1 MRASARHDRAL
12 DPKTDD
18 ANSRTSKPEGIVT
31 ALSSIPR
38 RGRECLEPLVYVL
51 DDDPDMNDALVDL
64 LRSVGVRTASFLSAD
79 SFLSIEIGEQPS
91 CLVLD
96 VRLRGANGLD
106 VQQALKRRA
115 IDLPIVFITGYG
127 DIEMMVQAMKA
138 GAVDFLT
145 KPFRDQA
152 LLDAVTQA
160 IDADRMARRAVRCGD
175 DLRGRF
181 ATLTEREREVMMLA
195 VAGLMNK
202 QIAGE
207 IGISEVTVKIH
218 RGRVM
223 RKMIARTFAD
233 LVKMAIDLERTAR
246 CDRDGLG
253 PAPRYLFD
261 TAPPSMATSYG

>member
-1 MRASARHDRAL
+1 MSVI
-12 DPKTDD
+12 
-18 ANSRTSKPEGIVT
+18 TSM
-31 ALSSIPR
+31 PR

-64 LRSVGVRTASFLSAD
+64 LHSVGMRTTSFSSAET
-79 SFLSIEIGEQPS
+79 FLSIEIGEEPS

-106 VQQALKRRA
+106 VQQALKRRD

-127 DIEMMVQAMKA
+127 DIEMTVQAMKA

-152 LLDAVTQA
+152 LLDAVAQA
-160 IDADRMARRAVRCGD
+160 IAVDRKTRRAARCGD
-175 DLRGRF
+175 DLRGRY
-181 ATLTEREREVMMLA
+181 ATLTDREREVMMLA
-195 VAGLMNK
+195 VSGLMNK

-207 IGISEVTVKIH
+207 IGISEVTVKVH

-223 RKMIARTFAD
+223 RKMSARTFAD
-233 LVKMAIDLERTAR
+233 LVKMSIDIDRTAR
-246 CDRDGLG
+246 HDRASSA
-253 PAPRYLFD
+253 PAPRYLID
-261 TAPPSMATSYG
+261 AAPQSMATSYG